1 MSFGSLFPRLACAL
15 LGLGALAPVALVGAD
30 KEETLQV
37 GKARTEEPA
46 KAPADS
52 AKPAD
57 PASKPGETAQK
68 NSYCLRPRDF
78 IRVGVINELDT
89 LIERRI
95 NPDGTIDIPFL
106 KQLVPIAGLTIT
118 EAQAEITKRYKRYFK
133 EPQVVITIVTY
144 AERRVYVSGYVGK
157 PGPVP
162 IPPEENLTL
171 GKALSMAGGILA
183 RGRRSDVAIKR
194 MRDGKLVT
202 IVKDVRKIDSGE
214 EPDFVLEDD
223 DAIYVDDS
231 KF

>member
-1 MSFGSLFPRLACAL
+1 L
-15 LGLGALAPVALVGAD
+15 LGLLCWFALASVPLGAAD

-37 GKARTEEPA
+37 GKPRAEEPA
-46 KAPADS
+46 KPS
-52 AKPAD
+52 EPAKPTEVV
-57 PASKPGETAQK
+57 PKS
-68 NSYCLRPRDF
+68 SYCLRAR
-78 IRVGVINELDT
+78 DT

-118 EAQAEITKRYKRYFK
+118 EAQAEITKRFRRYFK
-133 EPQVVITIVTY
+133 DPQVVITIVTY

-157 PGPVP
+157 PGPVN
-162 IPPEENLTL
+162 IPPEETLTL
-171 GKALSMAGGILA
+171 GKALSMAGGIMA

-202 IVKDVRKIDSGE
+202 IVKDVRKIDSGD

>member
-1 MSFGSLFPRLACAL
+1 MRLGLKFVSVLACS
-15 LGLGALAPVALVGAD
+15 LGALILSAANLPAAE

-37 GKARTEEPA
+37 GKVRSSEPA
-46 KAPADS
+46 KPAEPATAPEVS
-52 AKPAD
+52 PK
-57 PASKPGETAQK
+57 T
-68 NSYCLRPRDF
+68 SYCLRARDF
-78 IRVGVINELDT
+78 IRVGVINEIDT

-95 NPDGTIDIPFL
+95 NPDGTVDIPFL
-106 KQLVPIAGLTIT
+106 KQLVPVAGLTIT
-118 EAQAEITKRYKRYFK
+118 EAQAEITKRYRRYFK
-133 EPQVVITIVTY
+133 EPQVVITIVNY

-194 MRDGKLVT
+194 MREGKLVT
-202 IVKDVRKIDSGE
+202 IVKDVRKIDSGD

>member
-1 MSFGSLFPRLACAL
+1 MRFGSTFTWLACGL
-15 LGLGALAPVALVGAD
+15 LGLLALIVVRLDGAE

-37 GKARTEEPA
+37 GKSRAEEPA
-46 KAPADS
+46 KPGEP
-52 AKPAD
+52 AKPAE
-57 PASKPGETAQK
+57 PTTRS
-68 NSYCLRPRDF
+68 SYCLRARDF
-78 IRVGVINELDT
+78 IRVGVINEADT

-118 EAQAEITKRYKRYFK
+118 EAQDEITKRFRVYFK
-133 EPQVVITIVTY
+133 KPQVVITIVNY

-157 PGPVP
+157 PGPVN

-183 RGRRSDVAIKR
+183 RGRRSDVAVKR
-194 MRDGKLVT
+194 MREGKLVT
-202 IVKDVRKIDSGE
+202 IVKDVRKIDSGD
-214 EPDFVLEDD
+214 EPDFVLEDE

>member
-1 MSFGSLFPRLACAL
+1 MRFGSSFTRLACGLLAVLAL
-15 LGLGALAPVALVGAD
+15 MSARVTAAD

-37 GKARTEEPA
+37 GKPRAEEPA
-46 KAPADS
+46 PSAEP
-52 AKPAD
+52 AKPAE
-57 PASKPGETAQK
+57 AKPK
-68 NSYCLRPRDF
+68 SSYCLRPRDF
-78 IRVGVINELDT
+78 IRVGVINEADT

-95 NPDGTIDIPFL
+95 NPDGTVDIPFL

-133 EPQVVITIVTY
+133 EPQVVITIVNY

-157 PGPVP
+157 PGPVN

-183 RGRRSDVAIKR
+183 RGRRSDVAVKR

-202 IVKDVRKIDSGE
+202 IVKDVRKIDSGD
-214 EPDFVLEDD
+214 EPDFVLEDE

>member
-1 MSFGSLFPRLACAL
+1 MRLGLKFVSVLACS
-15 LGLGALAPVALVGAD
+15 LGALILSAANLPAAE

-37 GKARTEEPA
+37 GKARSSEPA
-46 KAPADS
+46 KPAEPATAPEVS
-52 AKPAD
+52 PK
-57 PASKPGETAQK
+57 T
-68 NSYCLRPRDF
+68 SYCLRARDF
-78 IRVGVINELDT
+78 IRVGVINEIDT

-95 NPDGTIDIPFL
+95 NPDGTVDIPFL
-106 KQLVPIAGLTIT
+106 KQLVPVAGLTIT
-118 EAQAEITKRYKRYFK
+118 EAQAEITKRYRRYFK
-133 EPQVVITIVTY
+133 EPQVVITIVNY

-194 MRDGKLVT
+194 MREGKLVT
-202 IVKDVRKIDSGE
+202 IVKDVRKIDSGD

>member
-1 MSFGSLFPRLACAL
+1 MRSGTTFTRLACGL
-15 LGLGALAPVALVGAD
+15 LGLLALAIVRLAAAE

-37 GKARTEEPA
+37 GKPRAEEPA
-46 KAPADS
+46 KAGEP
-52 AKPAD
+52 AKPAE
-57 PASKPGETAQK
+57 PTTKS
-68 NSYCLRPRDF
+68 SYCLRARDF
-78 IRVGVINELDT
+78 IRVGVINEADT

-118 EAQAEITKRYKRYFK
+118 EAQDEITKRYRVYFK
-133 EPQVVITIVTY
+133 KPQVVITIVNY

-157 PGPVP
+157 PGPVN

-183 RGRRSDVAIKR
+183 RGRRSDVAVKR

-202 IVKDVRKIDSGE
+202 IVKDVRKIDSGD
-214 EPDFVLEDD
+214 EPDFVLEDE